1 MKKLLIS
8 AIFTLL
14 SFIVFAQEYI
24 VSGIVTDVEG
34 RPLPGAN
41 ISLKGDG
48 GTITDF
54 NGKYKVS
61 LNSGVQSI
69 VFSSIGYE
77 QVSRS
82 LTLNGDLELNIALK
96 RIVENLDEVLVK
108 PSVLMPIHRLPTQTS
123 IKKNLKKETSGRT
136 CRICSII
143 FHRL

>member
-82 LTLNGDLELNIALK
+82 LTLKGDLELNIALK

-108 PSVLMPIHRLPTQTS
+108 ALGVGTYL
-123 IKKNLKKETSGRT
+123 
-136 CRICSII
+136 RITLTYLYTV
-143 FHRL
+143 H